1 MQTQKRNDPVS
12 LELQLEHNDSDSL
25 SSSLV
30 TEADF
35 SENDGTISVSLSSN
49 SFNDLR
55 AHWNSIMRALIA
67 SENSLEATREENQN
81 E

>member
-1 MQTQKRNDPVS
+1 MQSQKRNESVS
-12 LELQLEHNDSDSL
+12 LELLLEHNDPDSL

-35 SENDGTISVSLSSN
+35 SETNEGIAVHLSTD

-55 AHWNSIMRALIA
+55 ARWNSIMRALIA
-67 SENSLEATREENQN
+67 SEHSLVATNRGDQHR
-81 E
+81 

>member
-1 MQTQKRNDPVS
+1 MQAQKRNESVS
-12 LELQLEHNDSDSL
+12 LELLVEHGDSETL

-35 SENDGTISVSLSSN
+35 SQTSDSITIHLSSN

-67 SENSLEATREENQN
+67 SEHSLAATNRGDQHQ
-81 E
+81 